1 MKILHNRHVLRHG
14 YLPALLS
21 ALLSACGGGGG
32 GAQVPP
38 TVGGQ
43 VQGFRPNTTLSLGIN
58 GFVENFSSQS
68 YSVPLNF
75 KFSQSFNSGDSY
87 SVTVERHPQGQICAV
102 TSRATGYIQ
111 SSDVTGVQVECHD
124 TLLNDTGISRAADG
138 SLLLPDAGDGR
149 DDQASRLTK
158 VGAGVLGFD
167 FTKICSSGDVVF
179 SDSCPITPAFPQN
192 IWSCTRDNVTGL
204 VWSRDSHASDVSAP
218 ALLCGKTGWRRPT
231 THELLSIVHAGKPSG
246 TAIDTDY
253 FSAQPSVFLATD
265 SYVDGTAGKV
275 WGVDFGNLGA
285 ASGITP
291 AAAAAASARVR
302 WITGTAML
310 NDPSPAVQSYQRTP
324 IGTDFVLV
332 DTRRELMWL
341 IPQNPALK
349 TWDDAVASVAGI
361 NSVQP
366 GGYGDWRLPDRNELD
381 SLVLRSAK
389 NPALDAGFYGDNAT
403 TFSQSFWTGS
413 PYVVDSRL
421 AWGIDFS
428 YGDISP
434 YTKSTSARVIYVRA
448 RVFNTP

>member
-1 MKILHNRHVLRHG
+1 MKTLHNRYTLRHS
-14 YLPALLS
+14 YFPALLS

-32 GAQVPP
+32 ATPP
-38 TVGGQ
+38 SVSGV
-43 VQGFRPNTTLSLGIN
+43 VQGLRPNTSLSLDIN
-58 GFVENFSSQS
+58 GFVENFSNPS
-68 YSVPLNF
+68 YALPLNF
-75 KFSQSFNSGDSY
+75 KFSRPFSSGDSY

-102 TSRATGYIQ
+102 TSRATGYVQ
-111 SSDVTGVQVECHD
+111 ADVTGVQVECHD

-138 SLLLPDAGDGR
+138 SLLLPDAGEGR
-149 DDQASRLTK
+149 DAQASRLTK

-179 SDSCPITPAFPQN
+179 AGGCPITPAFPQN
-192 IWSCTRDNVTGL
+192 VWSCTRDNVTGL
-204 VWSRDSHASDVSAP
+204 VWSQDSFASDASAP
-218 ALLCGKTGWRRPT
+218 ASLCGKMGWRRPT
-231 THELLSIVHAGKPSG
+231 AHELLSIVHAGKPSG

-253 FSAQPSVFLATD
+253 FSAQSSVYLSAD
-265 SYVDGTAGKV
+265 GYIDGTAGKV

-285 ASGITP
+285 ASGITT
-291 AAAAAASARVR
+291 AAAVPARVR

-310 NDPSPAVQSYQRTP
+310 NDPAPAAQAYQRTP
-324 IGTDFVLV
+324 IGTDYVLV

-349 TWDDAVASVAGI
+349 TWDDAVSSVAGI

-381 SLVLRSAK
+381 SVVLRSTK
-389 NPALDAGFYGDNAT
+389 NPALDAGFYGDNAK

-413 PYVVDSRL
+413 PYVIDNRL

-434 YTKSTSARVIYVRA
+434 YTKSTPARVIYVRA